1 MSSTADDI
9 RASMTALETGQ
20 PVAPAPELVTPPEPP
35 SAPASTPP
43 RGPDGRFQ
51 PVTGA
56 PDAGPGAPPAPTAA
70 PVPPSPVAAPPGP
83 DGAAPG
89 ALGGGQPAPGSV
101 ALDHTK
107 PPSAWTPEM
116 KAKWNGIPEDI
127 RKEVTR
133 REEASARGVQQ
144 LKQHYEPMEQI
155 YKAIEPYGAYFQ
167 HIQRHPIDYLQ
178 EVINIEQTMTLGNPA
193 QKVQM
198 ILSLADRYGVPMR
211 QALDSAMGGKLN
223 AMIQQ
228 AHQQWQTPPEIPPD
242 VARELYELRQS
253 QEAIVNQA
261 VDAELNQFLA
271 DGTKPFFEHV
281 KDKMADL
288 IEQGVCEGFDDAYNM
303 AVYLDPNLRQQSI
316 AQQNG
321 QRQLTGVAA
330 RQAAAAQISTPSPAS
345 IQSEQAPQE
354 ESIEDTVRKAWNRQ
368 ATGGV

>member
-20 PVAPAPELVTPPEPP
+20 PVTPSEPAAPAPVEP
-35 SAPASTPP
+35 SAPPSTPP

-51 PVTGA
+51 QASGG
-56 PDAGPGAPPAPTAA
+56 PDAGPGAPPPGPATPA
-70 PVPPSPVAAPPGP
+70 PPSPVAAPPGP

-89 ALGGGQPAPGSV
+89 ALGGGQPAGGAV

-116 KAKWNGIPEDI
+116 KAKWNAIPEDI

-144 LKQHYEPMEQI
+144 LKQHYEPMEAV

-178 EVINIEQTMTLGNPA
+178 EVISIEQTMTLGNPA

-198 ILSLADRYGVPMR
+198 ILGLADRYGVPMR

-228 AHQQWQTPPEIPPD
+228 AHQQWGTPAEIPPE

-253 QEAIVNQA
+253 QENIVTQA

-271 DGTKPFFEHV
+271 DGSRPFFDQV
-281 KDKMADL
+281 KDRMADL
-288 IEQGVCEGFDDAYNM
+288 IEQGVCEGFDDAYDM
-303 AVYLDPNLRQQSI
+303 AVYLDPNTRQQAM

-321 QRQLTGVAA
+321 QRQLSGVAA

-345 IQSEQAPQE
+345 IQSGQAPGE
-354 ESIEDTVRKAWNRQ
+354 ESIEDTVRKAWNQQ